1 MELTTRNL
9 VQVSQKYAID
19 TVFIALLNF
28 SHASSSI
35 DEADIIK
42 SDGDHVFVG
51 YGHLVVAWDAVSG
64 QELSRTKLPERKT
77 LTTDEGTRTKD
88 L

>member
-1 MELTTRNL
+1 MFQTTRNR

-19 TVFIALLNF
+19 TVYIVLPNI
-28 SHASSSI
+28 SHASFL

-51 YGHLVVAWDAVSG
+51 YGDLVVVWDAISG
-64 QELSRTKLPERKT
+64 KELSRTKLPERKT
-77 LTTDEGTRTKD
+77 LTTDEGTRTID